1 MATGKQLQKKC
12 VRLTWWFCLFFR
24 VLKGYNRYIG
34 QNARRLSDDL
44 AKCTLKM
51 PKWNA
56 QERND
61 EKEIELLTMRLSKR
75 EREQNVWKQKTIKW
89 SRHVMSL
96 HWMDEFCSRF
106 FILIHTHTMY
116 FLSVSLL
123 LLVQC
128 GLGFFGVVDSP
139 VHILSVPRFH
149 NKQLTPSK
157 LMTAGVRRLIE
168 FLLLRLY
175 DKWFASCNQ

>member
-106 FILIHTHTMY
+106 FILIHTQCISSPS
-116 FLSVSLL
+116 LSFCLCSVASGFSVLL
-123 LLVQC
+123 IPPFTFYL
-128 GLGFFGVVDSP
+128 
-139 VHILSVPRFH
+139 FH
-149 NKQLTPSK
+149 VFTTNNLPQ
-157 LMTAGVRRLIE
+157 V
-168 FLLLRLY
+168 
-175 DKWFASCNQ
+175 N

>member
-106 FILIHTHTMY
+106 FILIHTHNV
-116 FLSVSLL
+116 FPLCLSPSACAVW
-123 LLVQC
+123 
-128 GLGFFGVVDSP
+128 
-139 VHILSVPRFH
+139 PRVF
-149 NKQLTPSK
+149 
-157 LMTAGVRRLIE
+157 RCC
-168 FLLLRLY
+168 
-175 DKWFASCNQ
+175 WFPRSHFICSTFSQQTTYPK